1 MREKRTN
8 WPDYNRSLTPWP
20 HHIRSWPIG
29 ELCTLLR
36 VFAQAY
42 ARARPSSHS
51 TMRKRRFSVEAA
63 SRPLIQ
69 RRHSDAAPV
78 AATTRRPDP
87 KSLLMQGKHLG
98 KSFADVALDRSY
110 VNWAFRES
118 ENGDLSSNLASFV
131 QYVKDEHGG
140 LLTVGKHK
148 GKYFTEALEEDP
160 QYAKWCG
167 SAACPN
173 RFKCLKDFAAHAE
186 KQGERRQE
194 GESFAKKCMICL
206 EKPLGAAWVPCG
218 HTVACYE
225 CATALD
231 GRCPICRRCGCVQ
244 KLFVG

>member
-1 MREKRTN
+1 M
-8 WPDYNRSLTPWP
+8 
-20 HHIRSWPIG
+20 
-29 ELCTLLR
+29 
-36 VFAQAY
+36 
-42 ARARPSSHS
+42 
-51 TMRKRRFSVEAA
+51 EAA

-69 RRHSDAAPV
+69 RRHSDAPPV
-78 AATTRRPDP
+78 AATTARCSGP
-87 KSLLMQGKHLG
+87 KSLLLQGKYVG
-98 KSFADVALDRSY
+98 RSFADVTLDRSY
-110 VNWAFRES
+110 VEWAFRES
-118 ENGDLSSNLASFV
+118 EVGYLSTNLASFV
-131 QYVKDEHGG
+131 QYVKDEYGG
-140 LLTVGKHK
+140 LLTVGKYK
-148 GKYFTEALEEDP
+148 GKYFTEALDEDP

-167 SAACPN
+167 SASCPN

-186 KQGERRQE
+186 NQGERMKE